1 MATNSKEPELHNIEM
16 LRTKNKVGWAV
27 FAGVCAAQGWK
38 PGKMVSEAEFR
49 EAVNKFTKGPPAS
62 RREVKK

>member
-1 MATNSKEPELHNIEM
+1 MATNSKEPELHNIEV

-27 FAGVCAAQGWK
+27 FAGVCAARGWK
-38 PGKMVSEAEFR
+38 PGKMVSESEFR
-49 EAVNKFTKGPPAS
+49 EAVDKFTQGPTAP